1 MDTAIAFIFML
12 CMGAFAGA
20 TFLLANMEKEGFT
33 MTEVIKVTPNK
44 DGKYIVVLYG
54 HTIELVPAE
63 TKKAETKKAE

>member
-44 DGKYIVVLYG
+44 DGKYVVVLYG
-54 HTIELVPAE
+54 HTIELVPVKPAE
-63 TKKAETKKAE
+63 TKKAEK